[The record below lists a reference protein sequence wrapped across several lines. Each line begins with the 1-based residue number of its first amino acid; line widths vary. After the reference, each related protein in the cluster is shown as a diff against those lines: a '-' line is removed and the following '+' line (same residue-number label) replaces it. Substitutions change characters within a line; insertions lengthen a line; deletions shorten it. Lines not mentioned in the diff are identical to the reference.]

1 MDSLLRVQLDLW
13 NSILLELLSPPTTR
27 LQNWVRVGC
36 AGQQVREFPGL
47 GYKSRAHMTQGLSP
61 PV

>member
-1 MDSLLRVQLDLW
+1 MDSLFRVQLDLW
-13 NSILLELLSPPTTR
+13 NSILLELPSPPTTT

-36 AGQQVREFPGL
+36 AGQQVREFLGL
-47 GYKSRAHMTQGLSP
+47 GHKSGTLMTQGLSQ